1 MTHRQ
6 TTGESNMT
14 NAQAYRLYIQYKTT
28 TPAYKAYAAERG
40 ISTGDLNSRF
50 CRVLNDRREARRLSN
65 LKG

>member
-1 MTHRQ
+1 
-6 TTGESNMT
+6 MT